1 MSLVPAATAHKSI
14 DSKLPSV
21 RTPAK
26 RGVGGCSRFRARRV
40 GGGLHLCSC
49 NAAGGRWMVGRDALR
64 LECPV
69 LLELRIHWASQTFYE
84 ATEETQEAPRG
95 SNRGEMGKATV
106 TARPR
111 EAPGGRRGSAGWREG
126 LLRRPGRGPGP
137 RRVWR
142 PAGHG
147 RLISFYT

>member
-1 MSLVPAATAHKSI
+1 
-14 DSKLPSV
+14 
-21 RTPAK
+21 
-26 RGVGGCSRFRARRV
+26 
-40 GGGLHLCSC
+40 
-49 NAAGGRWMVGRDALR
+49 MVGRDALR

-69 LLELRIHWASQTFYE
+69 LLELRIHWASQTF
-84 ATEETQEAPRG
+84 TKQQKKHRKPRG
-95 SNRGEMGKATV
+95 NNRGEMGKATV

-126 LLRRPGRGPGP
+126 LLRRPGRAPGP